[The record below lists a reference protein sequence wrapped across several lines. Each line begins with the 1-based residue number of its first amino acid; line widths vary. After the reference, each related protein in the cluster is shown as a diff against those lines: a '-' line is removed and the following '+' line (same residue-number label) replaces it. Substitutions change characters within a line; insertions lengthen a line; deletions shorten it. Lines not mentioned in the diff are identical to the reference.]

1 MVLVG
6 MIGTVYGVVC
16 IVDYGCMVCVLVFGA
31 LLLLADFVAYHDPAP
46 ILRRAKRPINK
57 I

>member
-1 MVLVG
+1 
-6 MIGTVYGVVC
+6 VVC

>member
-1 MVLVG
+1 M
-6 MIGTVYGVVC
+6 VC

-46 ILRRAKRPINK
+46 IYRWLNGLSTKFEKGERN
-57 I
+57 